1 MDWAFWL
8 QLALFVILLGFSA
21 FFSSS
26 ETALFSLSGS
36 KLEQMRREGH
46 PRLALIQRLLSQP
59 RRLIVTILIG
69 NELVNVSAS
78 AISAAVLIDLFG
90 AENKWL
96 NLFIM
101 VPLLLLVG
109 EITPKALA
117 IYHNEAFSSFQSYPL
132 ELFARI
138 IKPLRWVIRRVSDFF
153 ITRIIGKK
161 PSGANIITEDMVRT
175 LAYEAVGDG
184 ALDFLEAQFIDH
196 IFDFGNKRLED
207 IMTLRSDLFAL
218 PIDMPLSQVVAE
230 VSQTRHTKIPIYEGR
245 RDNIA
250 GILHIRDLLGVN
262 IKKITEE
269 ARGLNEFLRKPHY
282 VPESKSA
289 VTLFRTFRERRQ
301 SIALIV
307 DEYGGI
313 IGLVTMEDLL
323 ECIFG
328 EIHSSSDTMRQ
339 VPIKDLGNGRFETE
353 GRLPIRE
360 FNSKMETN
368 LTDQWGETI
377 GGLLLHRYG
386 ELPSEGTTLELSDI
400 KFTLTDIGENRIRRI
415 QFERIEQ
422 KNETKADN

>member
-1 MDWAFWL
+1 
-8 QLALFVILLGFSA
+8 
-21 FFSSS
+21 
-26 ETALFSLSGS
+26 
-36 KLEQMRREGH
+36 MRRKGH
-46 PRLALIQRLLSQP
+46 PRIGLIQRMLSQP

-117 IYHNEAFSSFQSYPL
+117 IYHNAAFSSFQSYPL
-132 ELFARI
+132 DLFARI
-138 IKPLRWVIRRVSDFF
+138 IKPLRWIIRRVSDFL
-153 ITRIIGKK
+153 ITRIIGQK
-161 PSGANIITEDMVRT
+161 PSGGNIITEDMVRT
-175 LAYEAVGDG
+175 LAYEAVDEG
-184 ALDFLEAQFIDH
+184 ALDSLEAQYINH
-196 IFDFGNKRLED
+196 IFDFGDKRLEE
-207 IMTLRSDLFAL
+207 IMTLRSDIFSL
-218 PIDMPLSQVVAE
+218 PNDMPLSQVVEE
-230 VSQTRHTKIPIYEGR
+230 VSRTRHTKIPIYEGR

-250 GILHIRDLLGVN
+250 GVLHVRDLLGVN
-262 IKKITEE
+262 IKKISES
-269 ARGLNEFLRKPHY
+269 AQDFNQFLRKPYY

-289 VTLFRTFRERRQ
+289 AKLFRTFRDRRQ

-307 DEYGGI
+307 DEFGGI

-339 VPIKDLGNGRFETE
+339 VPIKDLGNGCFETE

-368 LTDQWGETI
+368 LTNQWGATI

-386 ELPSEGTTLELSDI
+386 ELPSEGATLELADI
-400 KFTLTDIGENRIRRI
+400 KFTFTDIGENRIRRI

-422 KNETKADN
+422 KNKTKADN